1 MLDYKK
7 ILGLRYGSNLSGR
20 EIAASCGYS
29 KSAVNEFLKRFRES
43 GQLRMPLGP
52 DVTNEGIEEL
62 LYSKRGVKADTVESL
77 YRKPDCEAMH
87 KALAKKGETLK
98 RLWRK
103 YNSIGV
109 VDGRGPYSY
118 RQYCQKYSQWL
129 DEKKISYHIVRH
141 PGVNLE
147 LDFAGK
153 VLYLRNSR
161 IPGAREKVTIFVAT
175 LSYSK
180 YFYAEGLTCCDSR
193 NWIRVNNNAL
203 RFFGGVT
210 QICTPDNAKVA
221 VLKNMDWID
230 PILNKDFQEWAAHY
244 GTAIMPAVVKGPTFK
259 PNVEAS
265 VGFLTTGALMDMD
278 EMTFFSL
285 DALNDVLWQKMDE
298 LNSQNFQSRDYSR
311 RDLFERPL
319 GLQPQGGAGEV
330 AGQRLPRIRRAFEF
344 GLDDRLPAVLVDQP
358 VDRVERENTP
368 VIEYGDAVAQ
378 PLGLLH
384 VVCRIEDGAS
394 LAPEGLDGVEDLVA
408 RLRVDP
414 DRGLVQKQERRI
426 VHDGAGEIEAAHH
439 AAGKRLHQ
447 VAAAVRQTGELERP
461 RDPRGE
467 PGPGE
472 AVEAAEKRQ
481 VLGRG
486 EVAVERE
493 RLRGVADLSA
503 QRRPRRIIDPVQTH
517 PPGIRR
523 QHTDHHADRGGLA
536 GTVRPEQA
544 EGLAGGDV
552 E

>member
-180 YFYAEGLTCCDSR
+180 YFYAEGMTCCDSR

-298 LNSQNFQSRDYSR
+298 LNSQNFQGRDYSR
-311 RDLFERPL
+311 RDLFEREEKDLLLPL
-319 GLQPQGGAGEV
+319 PPNAYQYLERQRVTVNQDFSFVFDYVHYTMPRRYIKQVLDIRASFSEVFVYTVKGDLVRQYRRSYTRGDWVIHPDDLPKHASDYDKWSVSFFQSWASFVGPNTRLVIDEMIASVPHPVQAFRRCAGV
-330 AGQRLPRIRRAFEF
+330 LGYAKRKGK
-344 GLDDRLPAVLVDQP
+344 AVL
-358 VDRVERENTP
+358 EACCA
-368 VIEYGDAVAQ
+368 DAVRGGKCNYSYIKNTIADYE
-378 PLGLLH
+378 
-384 VVCRIEDGAS
+384 VVAEPEATAGPEAAKEPVKPYKVDAS
-394 LAPEGLDGVEDLVA
+394 
-408 RLRVDP
+408 RYS
-414 DRGLVQKQERRI
+414 
-426 VHDGAGEIEAAHH
+426 IEAI
-439 AAGKRLHQ
+439 
-447 VAAAVRQTGELERP
+447 
-461 RDPRGE
+461 
-467 PGPGE
+467 
-472 AVEAAEKRQ
+472 
-481 VLGRG
+481 LGRQG
-486 EVAVERE
+486 EKEE
-493 RLRGVADLSA
+493 EDCNG
-503 QRRPRRIIDPVQTH
+503 
-517 PPGIRR
+517 
-523 QHTDHHADRGGLA
+523 
-536 GTVRPEQA
+536 
-544 EGLAGGDV
+544 
-552 E
+552 